1 MPCTACS
8 WAGGA
13 TGPDRDRVATTETV
27 QPEEQIEQA
36 LEAFAE
42 GAIPHERKF
51 TADELAAEAGVD
63 GELARRLR
71 RAMGLPDVPDEEAA
85 FFEED
90 LHALEKAKA
99 LMDQDGLSPAEIL
112 HLTRT
117 LGLASAR
124 MAEAV
129 VGFWVDRVTAVVA
142 EGGGEPLSTPPEQ
155 RVSDLVLVVGYLLR
169 RHLLDSVSR
178 KLAETVG
185 TNGGGRSLAVGFADL
200 VGFTSLS
207 EQLSDTETAEL
218 IERFEVLAN
227 DIVVGGGGRVVKM
240 IGDEVMFWS
249 DPTLIAEIAVSLA
262 ESFDSPE
269 LPSVRVGVAVGS
281 VLAQSGDLYGPVVN
295 LASRATMAARP
306 GTVLVS
312 PALAELLADDGR
324 YSVRAIRPHKLKGI
338 GTVELSVLRR
348 ASTDQQEYRARG
360 HK

>member
-1 MPCTACS
+1 MDNPQP
-8 WAGGA
+8 GA
-13 TGPDRDRVATTETV
+13 EPGQLVEA
-27 QPEEQIEQA
+27 A

-42 GAIPHERKF
+42 GAISHERKF
-51 TADELAAEAGVD
+51 TADELAHEAGVD

-71 RAMGLPDVPDEEAA
+71 RAMGLPDVPDDEPA
-85 FFEED
+85 FSED
-90 LHALEKAKA
+90 DLRALQRAKA
-99 LMDQDGLSPAEIL
+99 LMDEDGLSPAEIL

-117 LGLASAR
+117 LGLAAAR

-129 VGFWVDRVTAVVA
+129 VGFWVDRVANEIA
-142 EGGGEPLSTPPEQ
+142 AGHEIPLSTPPAK
-155 RVSDLVLVVGYLLR
+155 RIGDLDLVVTYLLR

-178 KLAETVG
+178 KLAETVARQDG
-185 TNGGGRSLAVGFADL
+185 HAVAVGFADL

-218 IERFEVLAN
+218 IEHFEVLAN

-240 IGDEVMFWS
+240 IGDEVMFS
-249 DPTLIAEIAVSLA
+249 SEPSLVAEIAVSLA

-281 VLAQSGDLYGPVVN
+281 VLAQSGDLFGPVVN

-312 PALAELLADDGR
+312 PALAEILAGDGR
-324 YSVRAIRPHKLKGI
+324 YEVRPIRPHKLKGI
-338 GTVELSVLRR
+338 GNVELRVLRR
-348 ASTDQQEYRARG
+348 ARKDSHGRV